1 MIKKL
6 KNSLLFRTILVL
18 LCFVCGGFMFYGGF
32 KVLRYLDN
40 YYPGTV
46 SYDETYDYESLF
58 LKYVERT
65 SVYVKYR
72 EAGYQSDPGS
82 IYSTSDLS
90 SILNGSAQGN
100 LKPNGSVYETTQED
114 FEYYN
119 RLLNKECE
127 NFFYYVKNT
136 VTGATYYSPQFVNL
150 LHLENASDSEKNN
163 AIEEYLSGISSFRS
177 YFHLN
182 TRNARYITNVNKSGF
197 SDVMTIDNI
206 DWIINFLTGTVSMAE
221 ASHIGLTV
229 DIGSDN
235 DNDYVLYAF
244 YNQDYSSKGAEF
256 TTIRNK
262 FNALRNAYDSS
273 KLYTPFCLLICMLCL
288 LFLTI
293 TIGHTNGK
301 EGITLN
307 GFDHIYTEIFLFV
320 FAAAA
325 FLVLVGI
332 SFLFN
337 TFYFTETILLMLL
350 YSIYFLMGIIF
361 YISLVRRI
369 KAHIFWKESLTCRL
383 FLHIRTRSK
392 QSSFAIKK
400 TLNGF
405 FSNTHASARV
415 LIVLSIFALV
425 QAAAYLLLH
434 DYPVLYVI
442 VVATNYLSLA
452 FYFFKVFADFN
463 RITIETK
470 KIAGGNYSADI
481 DTVDMHEPTKSLAD
495 DINNISKGLS
505 AAVEEKLK
513 SERLKTELITNV
525 SHDIKTPLT
534 SIINYVDLLQKE
546 NLNGDTAKGYLKIL
560 TEKSWRLKTLIED
573 LVEASKASSGTISLQ
588 LQKLNIIELTKQAL
602 GEFEDRFVSN
612 DLDPIFYSEFEN
624 LSILADGRSTY
635 RIIENIFSNVYKYAL
650 HGTRVYMDV
659 TKEGGFACILVK
671 NISAGKLNITGDELM
686 ERFVRGDLSR
696 NTEGSGLGL
705 SIAKSLATLQNG
717 SFDIILDGD
726 LFKAV
731 VKLPLY
737 QTVS

>member
-1 MIKKL
+1 MINRL
-6 KNSLLFRTILVL
+6 KNSTPFRVILIL
-18 LCFVCGGFMFYGGF
+18 ICFISGAFMFYGGF

-40 YYPGTV
+40 YYPDTT
-46 SYDETYDYESLF
+46 SYEETYDYESLF

-82 IYSTSDLS
+82 IYSTSDLA

-136 VTGATYYSPQFVNL
+136 LTGATYYSPQFLTL
-150 LHLENASDSEKNN
+150 LHIDDASEKEKNA

-182 TRNARYITNVNKSGF
+182 TQNSRYITNVNKSGS
-197 SDVMTIDNI
+197 SDIMSSDNI
-206 DWIINFLTGTVSMAE
+206 NWIINYLTGTVSTINLNN
-221 ASHIGLTV
+221 IGLRV
-229 DIGSDN
+229 DTESDSE
-235 DNDYVLYAF
+235 NDYIVYAF
-244 YNQDYSSKGAEF
+244 YNEDYGKRGAEF
-256 TTIRNK
+256 TTIRDT
-262 FNALRNAYDSS
+262 FNELREGYDSS
-273 KLYTPFCLLICMLCL
+273 KIYTPVCLALCL
-288 LFLTI
+288 VSLLLLTI
-293 TIGHTNGK
+293 TIGHANGK
-301 EGITLN
+301 VDIVLN
-307 GFDHIYTEIFLFV
+307 GFDHIYTEIFL
-320 FAAAA
+320 
-325 FLVLVGI
+325 LGI
-332 SFLFN
+332 GASALL
-337 TFYFTETILLMLL
+337 ILLCLEFLYDTLYLTEMALL
-350 YSIYFLMGIIF
+350 LLFYTLYFALGITF
-361 YISLVRRI
+361 YISLVKRL
-369 KAHIFWKESLTCRL
+369 KAHSFLKDSLICRL
-383 FLHIRTRSK
+383 FLHVRHFSK
-392 QSSFAIKK
+392 QRFISMRK
-400 TLNGF
+400 TMNGF
-405 FSNTHASARV
+405 FSNTHACTRV
-415 LIVLSIFALV
+415 LIALSIFGV
-425 QAAAYLLLH
+425 IQAGAFLWLRRYSLL
-434 DYPVLYVI
+434 YTCA
-442 VVATNYLSLA
+442 VATDYVLLA
-452 FYFFKVFADFN
+452 FYLFRVFSDFN
-463 RITIETK
+463 QITNGTK
-470 KIAGGNYSADI
+470 KIASGDYTIHI
-481 DTVDMHEPTKSLAD
+481 DSSDMTEPIKSLAEN
-495 DINNISKGLS
+495 INNISQGLS

-534 SIINYVDLLQKE
+534 SIINYVDLLQKP
-546 NLNGDTAKGYLKIL
+546 NLDEDTVKNYLKIL

-588 LQKLNIIELTKQAL
+588 LQKLNIVELTKQAL
-602 GEFEDRFVSN
+602 GEFEDRFLSN
-612 DLDPIFYSEFEN
+612 DLDPIFYSELEN

-650 HGTRVYMDV
+650 HGTRVYIDV
-659 TKEGGFACILVK
+659 TQDKNFACISVK

-705 SIAKSLATLQNG
+705 SIAKSLATLQDG

-737 QTVS
+737 S